1 MTIKEAEK
9 IGSRQGLIAS
19 GIGLVI
25 ADLMMILIHLQDH
38 NIINSIFWLVKFEYW
53 INVTLGVII
62 MLMCGYCFG
71 QIAGKLILIKKWNY
85 ILTGMSIGIIV
96 LLTTSF
102 LASLTGFFQEGLSN
116 ISSPDNPFYD
126 YIFKPMYWVV
136 SFGFIPVLIVGFW
149 FGKQIKNKGIKNKSE
164 TAV

>member
-1 MTIKEAEK
+1 MTIKEAKK
-9 IGSRQGLIAS
+9 IGSWQGLIAS

-53 INVTLGVII
+53 INVTVGMII
-62 MLMCGYCFG
+62 MLICGYLFG

-102 LASLTGFFQEGLSN
+102 LASLTRFFLEGLSN
-116 ISSPDNPFYD
+116 IGLPDNPFYN
-126 YIFKPMYWVV
+126 YIFKPMYCVV
-136 SFGFIPVLIVGFW
+136 SYGFIPVLIVGFW
-149 FGKQIKNKGIKNKSE
+149 FGKQIKNKGIKK
-164 TAV
+164 